1 METQKQSQR
10 RMVGM
15 IEAYRAARKAG
26 KTRMNATIDS
36 FGNVLLNIE
45 QDYCDNYTQE
55 IVIHVLPSV
64 TSQKLIDALAELKTF
79 VEKGNERENIQ
90 GTIAMR
96 TTAETLRKQAEEWEK
111 KAAAREE
118 EFAGRIEDL
127 QELIDDA
134 IAEEAKAKAE
144 FEKTVTNV
152 TTDVEKIIAKESTK
166 KNA

>member
-1 METQKQSQR
+1 MESQKQPQR

-55 IVIHVLPSV
+55 VTIHVLPSV
-64 TSQKLIDALAELKTF
+64 TSQTLIDALEELKTF
-79 VEKGNERENIQ
+79 VEKGNEKEGVQ

-96 TTAETLRKQAEEWEK
+96 KTAEDLRRQAEDWEK
-111 KAAAREE
+111 KSAAREQ

-127 QELIDDA
+127 QAMIDDA
-134 IAEEAKAKAE
+134 VAEEAKAKAE

-152 TTDVEKIIAKESTK
+152 TADVEKIIAKESTK
-166 KNA
+166 RNV

>member
-1 METQKQSQR
+1 MTQIQPQR

-26 KTRMNATIDS
+26 KTRIHSTIDS

-55 IVIHVLPSV
+55 VVIHVLPSV
-64 TSQKLIDALAELKTF
+64 TSQKLSEALEEIKTF
-79 VEKGNERENIQ
+79 VEKGSEQQGIQ

-96 TTAETLRKQAEEWEK
+96 NTAESLRKQAEDWEK
-111 KAAAREE
+111 KAATREE
-118 EFAGRIEDL
+118 EFAGRIEDM
-127 QELIDDA
+127 QAMIDDA

-144 FEKTVTNV
+144 FEKMVANV
-152 TTDVEKIIAKESTK
+152 AADVEKAVAKEGGK
-166 KNA
+166 KNG